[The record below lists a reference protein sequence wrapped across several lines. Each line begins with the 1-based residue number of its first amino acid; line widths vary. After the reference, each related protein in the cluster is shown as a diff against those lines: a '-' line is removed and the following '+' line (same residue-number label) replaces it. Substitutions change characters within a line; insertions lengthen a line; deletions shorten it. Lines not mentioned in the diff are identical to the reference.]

1 MEIAGIVADHAYIG
15 SSVSVPISSYEV
27 VRAFSHAEGARKR
40 QISAL
45 IVVVPGHLR
54 LRIGTKHHIHGPIVI
69 EV

>member
-15 SSVSVPISSYEV
+15 SSVCVPISSDEV
-27 VRAFSHAEGARKR
+27 VRAFSYTEGARKR

-45 IVVVPGHLR
+45 IVVVPGYLR
-54 LRIGTKHHIHGPIVI
+54 LRIGTKHHIHSPIVI